1 VYKVTD
7 MRIHEAIDGLA
18 TFFERRQTRAGVVAR
33 RLLGVSSDDELADHL
48 IRERRSRT
56 RLDGSIDGSLQATAW
71 SAWELLRLGC
81 SEGHTGLDR
90 MVGFLLSRQDQ
101 PGRFGEGCTKRR
113 HEIATC
119 NHFVSGFFSPG
130 SRDEAVAPLAL
141 PTRRIIVSEIT
152 ARFAVSCYALRS
164 VLCAGE
170 EKREP
175 VRRHIQSLLTL
186 GDRWRTLEEGFPNT
200 TDVVFSAVG
209 ALGLAPPEYAD
220 GVDRLATHVCQ
231 MQTADGAWDG
241 TSVFHALDGLLTL
254 RTPVARAAIGKAL
267 PHLLGLQQSSGAFD
281 ETDDEELAIIALRAV
296 KTQAPSARATRSATR
311 CQ

>member
-1 VYKVTD
+1 V
-7 MRIHEAIDGLA
+7 RIHEAIDGLA

-33 RLLGVSSDDELADHL
+33 RLLGVSWSDDKLANHL
-48 IRERRSRT
+48 VRERRSRT
-56 RLDGSIDGSLQATAW
+56 RLDGSIDGSLHATAW

-81 SEGHTGLDR
+81 SKGHTGLDR
-90 MVGFLLSRQDQ
+90 MVGFLLSRQGQ
-101 PGRFGEGCTKRR
+101 SGRFGEGCSERR

-141 PTRRIIVSEIT
+141 PTRRIIVTDIT
-152 ARFAVSCYALRS
+152 ARFAVSCLALRS

-175 VRRHIQSLLTL
+175 VRRHIESLLTL
-186 GDRWRTLEEGFPNT
+186 GDHWRTHKEEFPNT
-200 TDVVFSAVG
+200 TDVVFSALG
-209 ALGLAPPEYAD
+209 ALGLAPPEYAE
-220 GVDRLATHVCQ
+220 GVDQLATHVCK

-267 PHLLGLQQSSGAFD
+267 PHILGLQQSSGAFD
-281 ETDDEELAIIALRAV
+281 DTDDEELAIIALRAI
-296 KTQAPSARATRSATR
+296 KTQAPAARATRSAT
-311 CQ
+311 QHP